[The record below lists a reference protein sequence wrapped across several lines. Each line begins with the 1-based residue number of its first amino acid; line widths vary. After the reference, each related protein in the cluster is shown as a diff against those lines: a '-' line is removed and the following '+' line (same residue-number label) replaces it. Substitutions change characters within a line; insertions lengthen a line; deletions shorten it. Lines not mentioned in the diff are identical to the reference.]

1 MESGANGLQK
11 QRTTKKTMA
20 TEFTMPMLG
29 EVMEEG
35 HIVAWRKQEGDP
47 VRKGEILMEVETDKA
62 IMEVESTVSGVL
74 KKILVPKGQTVPV
87 NTPLA
92 LIE

>member
-1 MESGANGLQK
+1 
-11 QRTTKKTMA
+11 
-20 TEFTMPMLG
+20 MLG

-35 HIVAWRKQEGDP
+35 RIVVWLKKKGDT
-47 VRKGEILMEVETDKA
+47 VEQGEIVMEVETEKA
-62 IMEVESTVSGVL
+62 TFEIESPASGVL
-74 KKILVPKGQTVPV
+74 KEILVPEGEMAAV

>member
-1 MESGANGLQK
+1 M
-11 QRTTKKTMA
+11 T

-35 HIVAWRKQEGDP
+35 RIVVWLKKKGDT
-47 VRKGEILMEVETDKA
+47 VEQGEIVMEVETEKA
-62 IMEVESTVSGVL
+62 TFEIESPASGVL
-74 KKILVPKGQTVPV
+74 KEILVPEGEMAAV

>member
-1 MESGANGLQK
+1 M
-11 QRTTKKTMA
+11 T

-35 HIVAWRKQEGDP
+35 RIVAWLKKEGDP
-47 VRKGEILMEVETDKA
+47 VEEGEIVMEVETEKA
-62 IMEVESTVSGVL
+62 TFEIESPASGVL
-74 KKILVPKGQTVPV
+74 KEILVPEGKMAAV
-87 NTPLA
+87 NTLLA

>member
-1 MESGANGLQK
+1 M
-11 QRTTKKTMA
+11 T

-35 HIVAWRKQEGDP
+35 RIVVWLKKKGDT
-47 VRKGEILMEVETDKA
+47 VEQGEIVMEVETEKA
-62 IMEVESTVSGVL
+62 TFEIESPASGML
-74 KKILVPKGQTVPV
+74 KEILVPEGEMAAV

>member
-1 MESGANGLQK
+1 
-11 QRTTKKTMA
+11 MA

-35 HIVAWRKQEGDP
+35 RIVAWLKKEGDT
-47 VRKGEILMEVETDKA
+47 VEQGEVIMEVETDKA
-62 IMEVESTVSGVL
+62 TMEVESTQSGVV
-74 KKILVPKGQTVPV
+74 KKILVPEGETVPV

>member
-1 MESGANGLQK
+1 
-11 QRTTKKTMA
+11 MA

-35 HIVAWRKQEGDP
+35 RIVAWLKKEGDT
-47 VRKGEILMEVETDKA
+47 VEQGEIIMEVETDKA
-62 IMEVESTVSGVL
+62 TMEVESTESGVV
-74 KKILVPKGQTVPV
+74 KKILVPEGETVPV

-92 LIE
+92 LID

>member
-1 MESGANGLQK
+1 
-11 QRTTKKTMA
+11 MA
-20 TEFTMPMLG
+20 TELTMPMLG

-35 HIVAWRKQEGDP
+35 AVESWLVKEGDT
-47 VRKGEILMEVETDKA
+47 VEEGQIILEIETDKA
-62 IMEVESTVSGVL
+62 VSEVEAPVTGVVT
-74 KKILVPKGQTVPV
+74 KILVREGETVPV